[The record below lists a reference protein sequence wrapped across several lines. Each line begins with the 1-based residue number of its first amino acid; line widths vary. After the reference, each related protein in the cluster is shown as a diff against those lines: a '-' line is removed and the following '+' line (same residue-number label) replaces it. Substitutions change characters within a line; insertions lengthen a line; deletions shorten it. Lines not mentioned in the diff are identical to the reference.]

1 MTIPSVSGRD
11 AASTIRKGT
20 DAPPV
25 DIHAKGNRE
34 CINCTFCHPERKKP
48 CSAFGQLQNKDK
60 DCSLYIPK

>member
-1 MTIPSVSGRD
+1 MTTTSVSGR
-11 AASTIRKGT
+11 A

-34 CINCTFCHPERKKP
+34 CINCTFYHPERKRP